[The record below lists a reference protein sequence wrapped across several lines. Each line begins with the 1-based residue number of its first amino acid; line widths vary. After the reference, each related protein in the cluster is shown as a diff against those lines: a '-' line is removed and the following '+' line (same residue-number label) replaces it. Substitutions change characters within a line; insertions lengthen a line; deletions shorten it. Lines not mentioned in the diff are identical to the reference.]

1 MRGLQ
6 LYINSKFIIMLACV
20 RLYIRTFDMVQIPFI
35 TNLRYSYL
43 HPGTVLTD

>member
-6 LYINSKFIIMLACV
+6 LYINSKFIIMPACV

-35 TNLRYSYL
+35 TNLYDTRTCTLVPY
-43 HPGTVLTD
+43 